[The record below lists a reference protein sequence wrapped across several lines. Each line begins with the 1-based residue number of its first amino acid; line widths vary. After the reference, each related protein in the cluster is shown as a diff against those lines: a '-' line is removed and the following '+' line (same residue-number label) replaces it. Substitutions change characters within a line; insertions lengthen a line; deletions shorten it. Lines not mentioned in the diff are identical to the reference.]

1 MTPPLLS
8 PSELQ
13 TILSR
18 GEGQFVEFKS
28 TWDRRAHAPPKPL
41 WRRALRDKIA
51 DVVAAFANADGGL
64 LLIGV
69 DDDGTATG
77 HGYADKDVD
86 GLFAVPHR
94 RLTPPVDLPHRTA
107 HPRLPRDPRIRGPHS
122 PRSRHDRWRW
132 IPVPDRKSDRA
143 GSHKRSST
151 SESRRIAASATSND
165 SGRKQ
170 HVDDLDLR
178 LAESF
183 LKETRQSEAVRF
195 WKHWSTT
202 ASSRGMPA
210 TGE

>member
-8 PSELQ
+8 PTELQ

-28 TWDRRAHAPPKPL
+28 AWDLGSTPPKPL

-86 GLFAVPHR
+86 ALFAVPHR
-94 RLTPPVDLPHRTA
+94 RLTPAVDCRTDRLT
-107 HPRLPRDPRIRGPHS
+107 PRLPRDPRIRGPHS
-122 PRSRHDRWRW
+122 PRSDHDRRRW
-132 IPVPDRKSDRA
+132 IPVPGRKPDRA
-143 GSHKRSST
+143 G
-151 SESRRIAASATSND
+151 AA
-165 SGRKQ
+165 GGHQ
-170 HVDDLDLR
+170 
-178 LAESF
+178 
-183 LKETRQSEAVRF
+183 
-195 WKHWSTT
+195 
-202 ASSRGMPA
+202 PA
-210 TGE
+210 